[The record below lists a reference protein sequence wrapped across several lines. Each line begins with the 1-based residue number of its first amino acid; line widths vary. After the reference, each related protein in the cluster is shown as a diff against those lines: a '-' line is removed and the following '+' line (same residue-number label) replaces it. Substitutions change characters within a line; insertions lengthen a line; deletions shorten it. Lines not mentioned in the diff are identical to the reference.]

1 MPAKTPRSSARAK
14 PEESEEAKFA
24 AWLKDFDARHAE
36 MVVRLDA
43 LLYSFGIDPVRSVKH
58 DAV

>member
-1 MPAKTPRSSARAK
+1 MTAKTARSK

-36 MVVRLDA
+36 MAARLDA
-43 LLYSFGIDPVRSVKH
+43 LLHSFGIDPVRNVKH
-58 DAV
+58 DAA

>member
-1 MPAKTPRSSARAK
+1 MASKTVRSSARPN

-24 AWLKDFDARHAE
+24 AWLKDFDARYAE
-36 MVVRLDA
+36 MAARLDA

-58 DAV
+58 DAA